1 MVSSCSSFF
10 TSTYMDMSSCSMYLW
25 SCRRDCS
32 RAGVRVERFP
42 ARKASVLA
50 IFLGVTPTALAVDD
64 AEDEKVEV
72 VEAVD
77 ETLDTEHELWR
88 RLPRTTARDI
98 FVRRI
103 VSASWASS
111 DRIWATVWWLGRR
124 SGMLLPR
131 LYFEV
136 FVGVHER
143 GGGGM

>member
-1 MVSSCSSFF
+1 
-10 TSTYMDMSSCSMYLW
+10 MDMSSGSMYIW

-50 IFLGVTPTALAVDD
+50 IFLGVTPTALVVD
-64 AEDEKVEV
+64 AEEEKVVEAVEAEAEV
-72 VEAVD
+72 VEAAD

-88 RLPRTTARDI
+88 RLSRTTARDI
-98 FVRRI
+98 FVRCI

-111 DRIWATVWWLGRR
+111 DRIWATVWWLGRWV
-124 SGMLLPR
+124 GMLLLR

-136 FVGVHER
+136 FASVR

>member
-1 MVSSCSSFF
+1 
-10 TSTYMDMSSCSMYLW
+10 MYIW

-50 IFLGVTPTALAVDD
+50 IFLGVTPTALVVVD
-64 AEDEKVEV
+64 AEEEKVVEAVEAEAEV
-72 VEAVD
+72 VEAAD
-77 ETLDTEHELWR
+77 ETLDAEHELWR
-88 RLPRTTARDI
+88 RLPRTTARDM
-98 FVRRI
+98 FVRCI

-124 SGMLLPR
+124 VGMLLLR
-131 LYFEV
+131 LSFEV
-136 FVGVHER
+136 FAGVP

>member
-1 MVSSCSSFF
+1 
-10 TSTYMDMSSCSMYLW
+10 MYLW

-50 IFLGVTPTALAVDD
+50 ILLGVTPTALVVD
-64 AEDEKVEV
+64 AEEEKAVEAVEAEAEV
-72 VEAVD
+72 VEAAD
-77 ETLDTEHELWR
+77 ETFDTGTEHELLR
-88 RLPRTTARDI
+88 RLPRTPARDI
-98 FVRRI
+98 FVRCI

-124 SGMLLPR
+124 VGMLLLR
-131 LYFEV
+131 LSFDV
-136 FVGVHER
+136 FVGIR

>member
-1 MVSSCSSFF
+1 
-10 TSTYMDMSSCSMYLW
+10 MYIW

-50 IFLGVTPTALAVDD
+50 IFLGVTPTALVVVVD
-64 AEDEKVEV
+64 AEEEKVVEAVEAEAEAEV
-72 VEAVD
+72 VEAAD
-77 ETLDTEHELWR
+77 ETLDTEQELWR
-88 RLPRTTARDI
+88 RLSRTTARDR
-98 FVRRI
+98 FVRCI

-111 DRIWATVWWLGRR
+111 DRIWATVWWLGRWVGR
-124 SGMLLPR
+124 LLLR

-136 FVGVHER
+136 FAGVR